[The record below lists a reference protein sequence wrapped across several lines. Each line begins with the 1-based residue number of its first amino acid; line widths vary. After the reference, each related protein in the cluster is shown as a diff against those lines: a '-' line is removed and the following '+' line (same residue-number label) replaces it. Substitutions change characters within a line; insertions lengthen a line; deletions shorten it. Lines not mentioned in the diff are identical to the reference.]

1 MVAQASSEPETGSI
15 LQLKI
20 RLLDISPMVWRR
32 VLVSEDASLRELHGV
47 LQTVMGWDGIH
58 LFEFNI
64 GGVRYTSPDL
74 FGEPP
79 TSPLLAFQLRKGA
92 KFRYIYDMGN
102 WWDHEVR
109 VEDRGPP
116 VAGKRYP
123 QCTGGAEPCPPEDCG
138 GVEGYL
144 ARREEAVGY
153 DAMNDMSALADFIDQ
168 TVLQGDTSMLD
179 DEDERWRLEMV
190 LERTGSRL
198 RFLEQKFSRGA
209 VNKGFRVDEHRRLMH
224 QQIM

>member
-1 MVAQASSEPETGSI
+1 MADSASSDPETASI

-20 RLLDISPMVWRR
+20 RLLGISPMVWRR

-47 LQTVMGWDGIH
+47 LQAVMGWDGIH
-58 LFEFNI
+58 LFEFDI

-74 FGEPP
+74 FGEPT
-79 TSPLLAFQLRKGA
+79 TSPLLAFQFRRGA

-109 VEDRGPP
+109 VEDRLTP
-116 VAGKRYP
+116 VTRKRYP
-123 QCTGGAEPCPPEDCG
+123 RCVGGSGACPPEDCG

-153 DAMNDMSALADFIDQ
+153 
-168 TVLQGDTSMLD
+168 
-179 DEDERWRLEMV
+179 E
-190 LERTGSRL
+190 GSVPV
-198 RFLEQKFSRGA
+198 ECQ
-209 VNKGFRVDEHRRLMH
+209 MTP
-224 QQIM
+224 